1 MFVLVIYLDSLWLL
15 NWAMNWWL
23 LWATAKTLRRQA
35 PRARLMWAASLG
47 AMSSLL
53 WLLLPG
59 PTWVLFSLKVVVAIA
74 MVNCCFTPRGLRQCL
89 EHTGVF
95 LLISALCAGLTLG
108 MALFGVGGV
117 SEALPSMGWYIVVGG
132 PILMTLPVQRL
143 WANLGRQFRH
153 SEQSARFEFVLQ
165 GISVS
170 LLGLLDTGNVLLEP
184 LSYRPVV
191 VVDAEAISDLLP
203 EELLSLVYQWD
214 KLGETLLDSL
224 PDWLASRL
232 TLIPYTAVAGGGM
245 MVGIRPDSCSILVK
259 GSWHPVDAVIGFAPL
274 EFAAGE
280 KFALL
285 PAEVWPMD

>member
-1 MFVLVIYLDSLWLL
+1 MFVLVVYLDSLWLL

-23 LWATAKTLRRQA
+23 LWATAKTLRRHA
-35 PRARLMWAASLG
+35 PSARLMCVAGLG
-47 AMSSLL
+47 AMASLL
-53 WLLLPG
+53 WLVLSG
-59 PTWVLFSLKVVVAIA
+59 PTWLLFSLKLVVATA
-74 MVNCCFTPRGLRQCL
+74 MVNSCFPPRGLAQCL

-95 LLISALCAGLTLG
+95 LAVSALCAGLTLG
-108 MALFGVGGV
+108 MAFLGVGGV
-117 SEALPSMGWYIVVGG
+117 GEALPSIGWSIVVGG
-132 PILMTLPVQRL
+132 PILMTLPLQRL

-165 GISVS
+165 GTKIS

-191 VVDAEAISDLLP
+191 VVDAKSIPDLLP

-245 MVGIRPDSCSILVK
+245 MVGMRPDSCSILVK
-259 GSWHPVDAVIGFAPL
+259 GSWRTVDAVIGFAPL

-285 PAEVWPMD
+285 PAEVWPRD